1 LLLLQELR
9 RSNKPVGAALG
20 ITPEYVRHIMSGGQ
34 AGDSEDSETGALVQ
48 AGLVVS
54 PDAVTRYRKGD
65 RFPSVPVAT
74 KIAHFFG
81 WEVEETIAGLMKD
94 LTGRDDTGA

>member
-1 LLLLQELR
+1 MHKRQAER
-9 RSNKPVGAALG
+9 Q
-20 ITPEYVRHIMSGGQ
+20 RHEKE
-34 AGDSEDSETGALVQ
+34 AE
-48 AGLVVS
+48 
-54 PDAVTRYRKGD
+54 PCYRNGD

-94 LTGRDDTGA
+94 LARRDDTGE